1 MGLYVSFK
9 ECVIELTLL
18 EANSGFSK
26 GNDFDLSQFENL
38 KVVSQGGN
46 RLGTADGVTTTTS
59 EFQKPT
65 WPSVFC
71 YYTVSLDGLGKQQTI
86 KPHLK
91 QKLVSKFK
99 E

>member
-38 KVVSQGGN
+38 KVVSQEGN
-46 RLGTADGVTTTTS
+46 RLGTPDGGATS
-59 EFQKPT
+59 TRELQKPA
-65 WPSVFC
+65 WPPVFRC
-71 YYTVSLDGLGKQQTI
+71 YTACLFGWFGKTTNN
-86 KPHLK
+86 KATP
-91 QKLVSKFK
+91 
-99 E
+99 